1 MAIKLVNQN
10 SNLTLASKMMK
21 GDPGEPGPAGEP
33 GERGPAGVYVGLE
46 EPTDP
51 EILVWMYTDGN
62 YAEGFVTKEY
72 VDERL
77 SHVEEPDLSAYA
89 KTEEVTAAISGKAD
103 KEHEHS
109 QYLTEHQS
117 LEAYALKSELPTVPT
132 KLSAFEND
140 KGYLTEHQSLEDY
153 ALKSELP
160 SLEGYAKTEQIPDVS
175 GFQTESQVNTL
186 INNAL
191 SEIGVAEEGA
201 Y

>member
-77 SHVEEPDLSAYA
+77 SHVEEPDLSEYA
-89 KTEEVTAAISGKAD
+89 KTEDVTAAISGKAD

-117 LEAYALKSELPTVPT
+117 LE
-132 KLSAFEND
+132 
-140 KGYLTEHQSLEDY
+140 GY

-175 GFQTESQVNTL
+175 GFQTEAQVNTL
-186 INNAL
+186 INSAL